1 MDAFMDSV
9 GSIFRGGDVLP
20 WCDRDIIAVSS
31 FVLPAP
37 RAPLSPRFSPGDHGS
52 ASAASLGR
60 PGDEC
65 PPNRPF
71 LPPLSCCFDAAA
83 NLGVEC
89 APAVDESARVSLLLP
104 LSRLFPTNS
113 GAGSVQGRGIQ

>member
-65 PPNRPF
+65 PPPQFDPF
-71 LPPLSCCFDAAA
+71 FQIWGGGMRA
-83 NLGVEC
+83 
-89 APAVDESARVSLLLP
+89 
-104 LSRLFPTNS
+104 S
-113 GAGSVQGRGIQ
+113 G

>member
-37 RAPLSPRFSPGDHGS
+37 HAALSPRFSVLTERPWLGLGCLPGE
-52 ASAASLGR
+52 AW
-60 PGDEC
+60 
-65 PPNRPF
+65 
-71 LPPLSCCFDAAA
+71 
-83 NLGVEC
+83 
-89 APAVDESARVSLLLP
+89 
-104 LSRLFPTNS
+104 
-113 GAGSVQGRGIQ
+113 